1 MKGGDVL
8 VGKVAP
14 KGEKELTAEER
25 LLKAILEKKLKM
37 FKIHLTVPYGKSGT
51 VIDVKTLTEKKEP
64 N

>member
-14 KGEKELTAEER
+14 KVRRITAENDY
-25 LLKAILEKKLKM
+25 LKQFWRKAKDVQDT
-37 FKIHLTVPYGKSGT
+37 LTVPYGKSGT
-51 VIDVKTLTEKKEP
+51 VIDVKTLTEKEP